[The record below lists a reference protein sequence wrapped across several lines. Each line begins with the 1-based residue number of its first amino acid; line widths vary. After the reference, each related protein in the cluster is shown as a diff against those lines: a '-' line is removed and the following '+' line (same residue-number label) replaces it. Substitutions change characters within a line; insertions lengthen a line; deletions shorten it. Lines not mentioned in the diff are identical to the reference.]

1 MGEDVV
7 DLHEREHG
15 AFLEEVHS
23 FQHWFDAVEG
33 YLHDLDHGHR
43 RDLSPTEL
51 SGVERERL
59 VAILANYSVAETAA
73 LEASS
78 GLVRI
83 APNHAAKIF
92 LSTQVVDEGRHVE
105 VVHHRMRE
113 LGVVDPVA
121 EVEVRAS
128 RAILD
133 LKGRL
138 LELVDAHDWEGAIF
152 AQNVILEAMEFTVF
166 EAHSERADPITRDAL
181 QRMVRDERRHMG
193 FGENELGRRLR
204 QNPRLRARIAGLKQ
218 GLDAMALRVFEESMG
233 QIGLAASERPQL
245 GRGYLRAVERLG
257 LE

>member
-1 MGEDVV
+1 MSEDAA

-15 AFLEEVHS
+15 AFLAEVHS

-33 YLHDLDHGHR
+33 YLQDLDHGHR
-43 RDLSPTEL
+43 RDLTPEAL
-51 SGVERERL
+51 SDAERERL
-59 VAILANYSVAETAA
+59 IAILANYSVAETAA

-83 APNHAAKIF
+83 APNLASQIF

-105 VVHHRMRE
+105 VVHHRMKE

-121 EVEVRAS
+121 EVAARAS
-128 RAILD
+128 GAILD
-133 LKGRL
+133 FKREL
-138 LELVDAHDWEGAIF
+138 LQLVDARDWEGAVF

-166 EAHSERADPITRDAL
+166 EAHAERADAITRDLL

-204 QNPRLRARIAGLKQ
+204 ADSRLRGRIAALKQ
-218 GLDAMALRVFEESMG
+218 RLDAMALGVFEESMSK
-233 QIGLAASERPQL
+233 IGLDAAERPQL

-257 LE
+257 FE